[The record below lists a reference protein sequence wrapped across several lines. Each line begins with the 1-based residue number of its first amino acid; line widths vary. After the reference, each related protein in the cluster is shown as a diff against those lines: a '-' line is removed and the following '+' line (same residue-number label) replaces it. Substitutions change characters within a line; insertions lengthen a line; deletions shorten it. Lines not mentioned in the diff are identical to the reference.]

1 MVVLKSQ
8 NHEARIQRHYHVLNI
23 QKNPSLNQATQKN
36 TCQILLPQKNP
47 TIENFKPQ
55 KILQSSLSLEIQSPP
70 PRWGKHDGVQNLLFS
85 MRVVFLSLNL
95 FLFIPYTNYIYK
107 HELNSVDFAKK
118 RTLIIICFLQCMFPI
133 LTKKIQAHQ
142 HVFPCKAKTHKTK
155 FRAVF
160 YLLDRKSHA
169 KIQ

>member
-23 QKNPSLNQATQKN
+23 QKNPNLNQATQKN
-36 TCQILLPQKNP
+36 TRQILLRKKIPQSKISNP
-47 TIENFKPQ
+47 KKSFNHPCHLKSRA
-55 KILQSSLSLEIQSPP
+55 L

-85 MRVVFLSLNL
+85 IKVVFLSLNL

-118 RTLIIICFLQCMFPI
+118 KNINNNLFLTMYVSDFNKKNTSTPTCFSMQ
-133 LTKKIQAHQ
+133 
-142 HVFPCKAKTHKTK
+142 
-155 FRAVF
+155 
-160 YLLDRKSHA
+160 S
-169 KIQ
+169 

>member
-8 NHEARIQRHYHVLNI
+8 NYEARIHRHYHVLNI
-23 QKNPSLNQATQKN
+23 QKNPNLNQATQKN
-36 TCQILLPQKNP
+36 TCQILLPRKIPQSKISNP
-47 TIENFKPQ
+47 KKSFNHPCHLK
-55 KILQSSLSLEIQSPP
+55 SRAP
-70 PRWGKHDGVQNLLFS
+70 PRKGKHDGVQNLLFS
-85 MRVVFLSLNL
+85 MKVVFLSLNL
-95 FLFIPYTNYIYK
+95 FLFIPYTNYMYK

-142 HVFPCKAKTHKTK
+142 HVFPCKAKTHITK

>member
-1 MVVLKSQ
+1 
-8 NHEARIQRHYHVLNI
+8 
-23 QKNPSLNQATQKN
+23 
-36 TCQILLPQKNP
+36 
-47 TIENFKPQ
+47 
-55 KILQSSLSLEIQSPP
+55 
-70 PRWGKHDGVQNLLFS
+70 
-85 MRVVFLSLNL
+85 
-95 FLFIPYTNYIYK
+95 
-107 HELNSVDFAKK
+107 
-118 RTLIIICFLQCMFPI
+118 MFPI

>member
-8 NHEARIQRHYHVLNI
+8 NYEARIHRHYHVLNI
-23 QKNPSLNQATQKN
+23 QKNPNLNQATQKN
-36 TCQILLPQKNP
+36 TCQILLPRKIPQSKISNP
-47 TIENFKPQ
+47 KKSFNHPCHLK
-55 KILQSSLSLEIQSPP
+55 SRAP
-70 PRWGKHDGVQNLLFS
+70 PRKGKHDGVQNLLFS
-85 MRVVFLSLNL
+85 MKVVFLSLNL
-95 FLFIPYTNYIYK
+95 FLFIPYTNYMYK
-107 HELNSVDFAKK
+107 HELNSVDFTKK
-118 RTLIIICFLQCMFPI
+118 RTIIICFLQCMFPI

-142 HVFPCKAKTHKTK
+142 HVFPCKAKIHITK